1 MGLGRGRN
9 TKKLRWWEEQ
19 ENAFKKNTTFVL
31 VENTHIKQSRWL
43 SKYQA
48 SLKKVVSSAAIV
60 VQAHW
65 AANYIPKML
74 QIMIGSYCLPR
85 SRSKHRAVA
94 RGALF
99 LRQLLSWEMVS
110 EGRNS
115 RFTRTVNP
123 TSHIQGVL
131 LLKSSEIQAIAE
143 LYILLIDFFPQW
155 ELGWF

>member
-1 MGLGRGRN
+1 MIYRRSSHIRPSCDCPRRN

-31 VENTHIKQSRWL
+31 VENTLIKQSQRL

-48 SLKKVVSSAAIV
+48 SLKKIFHCRVVCHDRRRSPLSGKL
-60 VQAHW
+60 HSEN
-65 AANYIPKML
+65 AANYEWVVL
-74 QIMIGSYCLPR
+74 SR

-99 LRQLLSWEMVS
+99 SRQLLSWEMVL

-123 TSHIQGVL
+123 TSQIRGVL
-131 LLKSSEIQAIAE
+131 LLKSSEI
-143 LYILLIDFFPQW
+143 LK
-155 ELGWF
+155 